1 MYVLIYIL
9 YNINYMISNLELYL
23 DEYSNIDNINQENM
37 IKHSGE
43 LQILYTPK
51 LVKSIIIHLSV
62 PVNKINKNIITIDI
76 SIDKK
81 FYKLLGKYLNN

>member
-1 MYVLIYIL
+1 
-9 YNINYMISNLELYL
+9 MISNLDLYL

-37 IKHSGE
+37 LQHSGE

-51 LVKSIIIHLSV
+51 LEKSIVIHLAV

-76 SIDKK
+76 SINKK

>member
-1 MYVLIYIL
+1 
-9 YNINYMISNLELYL
+9 MISNQNLYL
-23 DEYSNIDNINQENM
+23 DEYSNIDNINQEN
-37 IKHSGE
+37 IIQHSGKV
-43 LQILYTPK
+43 QILYTPK
-51 LVKSIIIHLSV
+51 VKKSIIIHLAV